1 MVSDYKVMMDGISG
15 KNTSPGICDPKECHA
30 MHMAAKAT
38 KPARTS
44 FGQLVIGPPG
54 SGKTTYVGAMADLL
68 RALGRKVA
76 IVNLDPA
83 NENMNYKAEVD
94 VAELVRLED
103 VMDTMKLGPNGGLVY
118 CMQFLLQNFAWLE
131 GKLDAMEDGAYLLLD
146 CPGQVELYTA
156 DSSVRELVE
165 LLAARD
171 LRLCAVHLVD
181 SHYCSDPAKFISVC
195 LTSLTTMLQVSLP
208 HVNLLSKVDL
218 VEKFGKLQFN
228 LDYYTEVLDLDYLLD
243 TFPDDNFT
251 RKYKRLNEALTG
263 LINDYSLVN
272 FLPVTVKSKE
282 RMIAASQVID
292 KANGYVFGSG
302 EERSLRAMMG
312 SALGGADF
320 EWAKT
325 GGLQAEYMDQ
335 GEREPLGND
344 LDNVD
349 IDPQFQV

>member
-1 MVSDYKVMMDGISG
+1 V
-15 KNTSPGICDPKECHA
+15 T
-30 MHMAAKAT
+30 MATRTVAKT
-38 KPARTS
+38 R

-54 SGKTTYVGAMADLL
+54 SGKTTYVRAMAELL
-68 RALGRKVA
+68 RAMGRKVA

-83 NENMNYKAEVD
+83 NENMNYTADVD
-94 VAELVRLED
+94 VAELIKLED
-103 VMDTMKLGPNGGLVY
+103 VMDTMGLGPNGGLVY
-118 CMQFLLQNFAWLE
+118 CMQFLLENFSWLE
-131 GKLDAMEDGAYLLLD
+131 QKLEALPQGTYLLLD
-146 CPGQVELYTA
+146 CPGQVELYTV
-156 DSSVRELVE
+156 DTSVRDLLE
-165 LLAARD
+165 LLVARD
-171 LRLCAVHLVD
+171 HRLCAVHLVD

-195 LTSLTTMLQVSLP
+195 LTSLTTMLQVALP

-243 TFPDDNFT
+243 TFPEDNYT
-251 RKYKRLNEALTG
+251 KKYKRLNEALTG

-282 RMIAASQVID
+282 RMLAASQVID

-302 EERSLRAMMG
+302 EERNMRAMMG

-325 GGLQAEYMDQ
+325 GHLRTEYMEVE
-335 GEREPLGND
+335 ERETLGND
-344 LDNVD
+344 LDKVD